1 MAETSYQSLRA
12 EYWACLMLAHTPGLG
27 PSGCKRLV
35 DHYGTAEGAAI
46 DASDW
51 VAQGIADRN
60 VADNFRQ
67 EKWHDRALKEWKRA
81 EREGVAV
88 LPYSDP
94 HYPER
99 LRQIVDPPSYLYC
112 IGNTELVRGPCLA
125 VVGARDLSAQGTQIT
140 QDICRELASSGIC
153 IVSGFAWGIDR
164 VAHQSALDEIGS
176 TAAVLGTGP
185 DLVYPA
191 RNKDLWHKMRSN
203 GLILTEFCPGTRPD
217 AHNFPRRNRIISGL
231 SLGVLVTEA
240 TQNSGSLITARYALE
255 QNREVF
261 AVPSSPKHHS
271 FSGCNALIK
280 RGAVL
285 TRSAKDVLRELRPM
299 LQEWSP
305 AEETS
310 SEPEDDSPQE
320 LEIADLSDPE
330 AQLVQS
336 MHSGMPL
343 HIDTLTRRLN
353 WDSGRTSQTLLSLE
367 LKGVV
372 SREDGMHYTLL
383 R

>member
-1 MAETSYQSLRA
+1 MRA
-12 EYWACLMLAHTPGLG
+12 EFWACLMLAHTPGLG

-35 DHYGTAEGAAI
+35 DHYGTAQGAAI

-67 EKWHDRALKEWKRA
+67 EKWRDRALKEWEHA
-81 EREGVAV
+81 EREQVAV

-99 LRQIVDPPSYLYC
+99 LRQITDPPQYLYC
-112 IGNTELVRGPCLA
+112 IGNTDLVHGPCLA
-125 VVGARDLSAQGTQIT
+125 VVGARDLSGQGAQIT
-140 QDICRELASSGIC
+140 RDICRELASSGIC

-164 VAHQSALDEIGS
+164 TAHQSALDELGG

-185 DLVYPA
+185 DLIYPA
-191 RNKDLWHKMRSN
+191 RNKDLWQKMRAK
-203 GLILTEFCPGTRPD
+203 GLILTEFCPGTQPD

-231 SLGVLVTEA
+231 SLGVLVAEA
-240 TQNSGSLITARYALE
+240 TPNSGSLITARYALD

-261 AVPSSPKHHS
+261 AVPGSPKQSS
-271 FSGCNALIK
+271 FSGCNVLIK

-285 TRSAKDVLRELRPM
+285 TRSAGDILRELRPM
-299 LQEWSP
+299 LQEWGPGDQSAP
-305 AEETS
+305 
-310 SEPEDDSPQE
+310 EPEPEKEPSQTPGS
-320 LEIADLSDPE
+320 ADLSDRE
-330 AQLVQS
+330 AELVRT
-336 MHSGMPL
+336 MPSGEPQ
-343 HIDTLTRRLN
+343 HIDTLTRNLN
-353 WDSGRTSQTLLSLE
+353 WESGRTSQILLSLE